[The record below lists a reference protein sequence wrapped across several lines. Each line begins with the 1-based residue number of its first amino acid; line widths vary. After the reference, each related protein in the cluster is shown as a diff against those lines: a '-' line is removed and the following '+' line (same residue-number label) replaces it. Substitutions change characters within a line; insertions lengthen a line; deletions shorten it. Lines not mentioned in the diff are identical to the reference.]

1 LQPSIVR
8 RVADPVQKPA
18 VRQSL
23 DDLRT
28 AALGEAEMPDDL
40 RQTAATLGGNVVEDV
55 PLVLAQ
61 IGIVRTV

>member
-1 LQPSIVR
+1 
-8 RVADPVQKPA
+8 
-18 VRQSL
+18 
-23 DDLRT
+23 
-28 AALGEAEMPDDL
+28 MPDDL